1 MKIKFI
7 IPIFSLVALITAC
20 SPVKQNLRDT
30 KLLGFKYNY
39 CAPNIPYPKQE
50 TLSKDTVD
58 IQLSQTNISQHDQ
71 LICRI
76 LGISKDID
84 GLWKLNRA
92 GGKDNTADKVY
103 LRQKISNKILLAQTQ
118 LQAVAAELDCEGE
131 RADMAATYLD
141 GLNSKRNR
149 KLTVGSVILGALT
162 TVATAVISN
171 NSAQN
176 TVAIS
181 GGLISAGLGA
191 MTINPKGRKVEFEHA
206 HNLLH
211 SIWKESETN
220 TDYPEF
226 VWEMLHEKKF
236 SNQGD
241 VTLSESVKRRWI
253 QFQFD
258 GKIDPEQ
265 EKLLFGSGGFYGADD
280 LHTRASM
287 INQLQS
293 TVRSLNQE
301 LTGLIG
307 FVANME

>member
-1 MKIKFI
+1 MKCILNIASFA
-7 IPIFSLVALITAC
+7 LLITAC
-20 SPVKQNLRDT
+20 SPVKQNVRDT

-39 CAPNIPYPKQE
+39 CAPNVPYLKQGA
-50 TLSKDTVD
+50 LSKDTID
-58 IQLSQTNISQHDQ
+58 LKLTQTNISPRDQ

-76 LGISKDID
+76 LGVSKDID

-141 GLNSKRNR
+141 ALNSKRNT

-171 NSAQN
+171 NGVQN
-176 TVAIS
+176 TVGIS

-191 MTINPKGRKVEFEHA
+191 MTINPKGREVEFEHA
-206 HNLLH
+206 HNLLR
-211 SIWKESETN
+211 SIWTEPETN

-236 SNQGD
+236 SNQGN

-265 EKLLFGSGGFYGADD
+265 EVLLFGSGGFYGADD

-293 TVRSLNQE
+293 SVRSLNQE